1 MLRRGLRNLWL
12 WCVIDD
18 FDTKINAKSAKSGRG
33 PWQGSSIEINCTNGR
48 IKLSYV
54 DEIKDK
60 DKSKGKEKSNSGFLT
75 RMFRSENK
83 SSSDGRLTPYSAME
97 QK

>member
-1 MLRRGLRNLWL
+1 M
-12 WCVIDD
+12 IDD
-18 FDTKINAKSAKSGRG
+18 FDMKIRTESTKSGRG

-54 DEIKDK
+54 DENKDK

-75 RMFRSENK
+75 RMFRSESKPSLN
-83 SSSDGRLTPYSAME
+83 GHL
-97 QK
+97 